1 MHIISK
7 ENPKIKLYLKL
18 LQSKKARR
26 EENLF
31 VLEGARLCSDAI
43 KEWKYGRFDIYAAFA
58 AESALLKYSEY
69 VDYKLFNG
77 EEFTNFY
84 TISDEVAEKM
94 SGTKGTQGVF
104 IIARAEKKKFSLDH
118 VTKNGK
124 YIVLD
129 NLQDPGNVGTIL
141 RTADAV
147 GVDGVVMCNNCCEL
161 YNPKTIRS
169 AMGSVF
175 RVQIFSADSLDEVCE
190 IFKLGGIKTM
200 AAVVDSNAKSITDTD
215 FSGGCAVVVGN
226 EGNGLSNDDANA
238 CDEKI
243 TIKMHGNINSLNAAM
258 AGGIILWEML
268 RGDNRE
274 G

>member
-18 LQSKKARR
+18 LQNKKARR
-26 EENLF
+26 EEKLF
-31 VLEGARLCSDAI
+31 VLEGARLCADAI
-43 KEWKYGRFDIYAAFA
+43 SEWREGRLGIYAAFA
-58 AESALLKYSEY
+58 SESALLKYSEY
-69 VDYKLFNG
+69 IDSELFN
-77 EEFTNFY
+77 ENKFNNFY
-84 TISDEVAEKM
+84 TVSDEVAEKM

-104 IIARAEKKKFSLDH
+104 IIAETDERLFSADS
-118 VTKNGK
+118 VNRDGK

-147 GVDGVVMCNNCCEL
+147 GIDGAVLCNNCCEL
-161 YNPKTIRS
+161 YNPKTIRA

-175 RVQIFSADSLDEVCE
+175 RVKVFFSSSLSEVCE
-190 IFKLGGIKTM
+190 IFKLCGVKTM
-200 AAVVDSNAKSITDTD
+200 AAVVDNDAKSITDAD

-226 EGNGLSNDDANA
+226 EGNGLSCGDANS
-238 CDEKI
+238 CDEKV

-268 RGDNRE
+268 RGDDHDC
-274 G
+274 